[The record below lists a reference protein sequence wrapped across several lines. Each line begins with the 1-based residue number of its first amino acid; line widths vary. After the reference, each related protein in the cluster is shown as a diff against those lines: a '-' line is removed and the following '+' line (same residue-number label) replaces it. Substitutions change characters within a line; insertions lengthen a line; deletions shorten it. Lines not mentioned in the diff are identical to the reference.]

1 MYALEKDEEEAEL
14 YLDELLA
21 ESAQGKVSAVAS

>member
-14 YLDELLA
+14 YLDDLLA
-21 ESAQGKVSAVAS
+21 ESAGEKMAAAG